1 MRNEKKRR
9 QGRRERVRVMKK
21 ERRWRG
27 ATDEK
32 RMKEGEGRG
41 GRGQIIE
48 RKKR

>member
-9 QGRRERVRVMKK
+9 EGRRERVRVMKR
-21 ERRWRG
+21 ERIWRG

-32 RMKEGEGRG
+32 RMKGEGRG